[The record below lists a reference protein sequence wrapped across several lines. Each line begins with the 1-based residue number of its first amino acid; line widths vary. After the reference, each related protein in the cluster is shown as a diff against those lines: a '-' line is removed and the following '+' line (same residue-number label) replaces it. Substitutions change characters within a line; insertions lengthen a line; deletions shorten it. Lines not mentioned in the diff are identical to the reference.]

1 VVSILAQRKAK
12 SMQRAAE
19 KIISTGEEK
28 EIPAIKRTVWTKIKF
43 SWSRTEVSWNEN

>member
-1 VVSILAQRKAK
+1 VFSILAQRKAK

-28 EIPAIKRTVWTKIKF
+28 RNSGDK
-43 SWSRTEVSWNEN
+43 ENGVDKK